1 MIAENV
7 KLAFSSMVQNKM
19 RTLLSLMGIVIGVA
33 SVVAILNLGQS
44 VTDSMLESMA
54 AGGLDMLTITP
65 RGAARETE
73 IFTEEFSDVLMM
85 NDVPGIKTVL
95 PVLSSSAAIRNGQ
108 EVLSGESVQGIT
120 SAFFEENSLEL
131 SDGEFFSAI
140 DNINRRQVVV
150 LGKDLADELFPAGGA
165 VGSYISIFRNQAKS
179 YLVVGVL
186 EEKDAT
192 LGVSYNY
199 TAFIPYNTYEQRFR
213 RTDQVS
219 SYIVKVSEDS
229 DPLDV
234 SDDIEEY
241 LDTIS
246 GPDYYMLFSPATL
259 VEMANDITGTFTA
272 FLAAIAAISLLVGG
286 IGIMNIMLVSVIER
300 TREIGIRKA
309 LGATPGIIRGQFL
322 VESVLLTL
330 SGGLIGILLGS
341 LLSYVVVS
349 ASGWNLHISIPAI
362 AISLI
367 FSMFIGI
374 FFGYYPAYKASRLD
388 PIDALSRE

>member
-19 RTLLSLMGIVIGVA
+19 RTLLSLLGIVIGVA

-73 IFTEEFSDVLMM
+73 IFTEEFSDVLMK
-85 NDVPGIKTVL
+85 DVSGIKTVL
-95 PVLSSSAAIRNGQ
+95 PVLSSYAAIRNGQ

-213 RTDQVS
+213 RTEQVS

-341 LLSYVVVS
+341 LLSYAVVS

-374 FFGYYPAYKASRLD
+374 FFGYYPACKASRLD